1 MSNASMPDKEANID
15 PALPVMPSGKLM
27 SVQGAILPGAFDQH
41 GRPLICFPAR
51 HHGSLTEH
59 FNSQDLAHVVQYF
72 MVITWSSQKKN
83 GFAFLADLTTTGL
96 PAVHLIVETL
106 QLVEIRSPRSVVCFY
121 IVRPDNKAACKQLAK
136 LLGVKTAKK
145 GPQAKGLWDKCT
157 IVGDVGELQNYIDPS
172 QLTSDLGGYL
182 TYDHQTWVQFRKV
195 IEVFSKDTE
204 TVLERVPAV
213 MRQLQALTHCKVDG
227 SIEEA
232 EQTADNVTQQCEVI
246 LHTLQLQAIYDRC
259 KQILQLMRHPG
270 RDQVFS
276 KVAQKPVFL
285 DAQVV
290 VKECH
295 RQLLAAHQVVDGLR
309 GRVEKRLGWIRELV
323 QYHIVSQ
330 QVLDCFSSGGR
341 LPLAED
347 TIIAEDIAQAEVALI
362 NFQRTFYSQARD
374 QLNLL
379 DHWVKKVDHILQQNV
394 CESPD
399 IHDHH
404 DWVKQELT
412 TLRTAVEKKHKFYK
426 GVYDFYLQTK
436 KVARW
441 YYKALKFLILVE
453 DKFATGD
460 NYRGKPDLIRDHW
473 EHQAQYFLGR
483 YPSPSHQNLQKV
495 QENVHLIPDMRLR
508 NQGRLLINRCS
519 VLSRLLHSQGG
530 VARMDL
536 AQVLRWKDQF
546 ERGTDDVSLGHTH
559 NPTPSEISSLDLS
572 DHAGQRRKDRRETN
586 YHPANGNHRNSPQ
599 SYGGFTNGTGRR
611 GGQHSDGSAPFR
623 SDNNKFGIY
632 GDSDSDPESSVYGR
646 GVPSDNRTYGVYG
659 DDSEEDGKDP
669 HNGPMGVLPG
679 DPRNGSMGAQPENP
693 RDGSVGAPAED
704 LPGGHGS
711 LYGRESRTSYADSGI
726 GAVQGNSESHSS
738 GSPKFASP
746 HRRQVLNNGSKYTTI
761 TLDNDDTHDLSVSMY
776 RDMTKGLMQQR
787 DADRNSIGDN
797 RRSSSGDSR
806 RNSRE
811 NRRARQDSHLRQAW
825 PAAGVSGT
833 AVELSGGSF
842 NASNNNSNS
851 SVLSQVEEAVVTLR
865 EQQYSHDHQIYH
877 TLSQAYQMIGGNQS
891 QSTPKSPSKVPRKD
905 GPTQNGKGARRK
917 LPTPPQVSAKADIL
931 RPHVRRSR
939 GVSGKNVSRS
949 RKSDADLSSL
959 PQQQQIWNDFKAVDV
974 KPQNRPRAENALPRK
989 GPKTRNARR
998 RREEDL
1004 QDDTVPVWRT
1014 DRGQESGREG
1024 KRTLGRKRAPSWQDL
1039 MTAEEEQDEVQ
1050 ERLRRA
1056 EQLLKEEEDVL
1067 EQERQIDEL
1076 LRTSEISSGSEVGSG
1091 SRSEVNSG
1099 DRCQAPTETLPKV
1112 AADMQPANEESNTAI
1127 VDREDTVTGHSPA
1140 SPVIDSKMSTTSQQ
1154 SNGMPN
1160 GSPKGYDEET
1170 LESLWRGLEKMTPKK
1185 SVEESRKEEE
1195 IWAHLER
1202 LGVTGGTT
1210 PSAGGTTPGVG
1221 GTTPGVGG
1229 TTPGVGGAT
1238 SRTGGTAPGAGVTS
1252 DDVDLP
1258 LSLSPGSSSPFDH
1271 MTRPRSLSSEEV
1283 DSFMK
1288 SLVDSTRPSSQPEV
1302 GHLLGS
1308 STETDGDVGTKK
1320 SQKGGLSESGR
1331 TSERSDMYDTDSP
1344 DIPNVKR
1351 TSLQTSR
1358 ENQDSL
1364 LGLADNDLEDD
1375 ISHTLEEDEL
1385 LEILGQRSSPG
1396 MERQGKDSL
1405 QRVDLGHQDRSK
1417 REPPKIQPRKSK
1429 QVERSVSGRE
1439 GVCGGVTAKVP
1450 PPVLPDMP
1458 PVQAAVQNL
1467 ELDGY
1472 GPPVVIDNG
1481 TGLCKAGF
1489 STDDM
1494 PRAVFPAMV
1503 GRPHYKDVMSG
1514 RYQDTYVGDAAQ
1526 NMRGVLVL
1534 KYPVEHGIV
1543 TDWDDMEKIWEHA
1556 LVNQLRVEPE
1566 NHPLFLTEAA
1576 MNPHR
1581 HRERMM
1587 QIIFENFHVPYFYVA
1602 VQAVLSLYATGR
1614 TTGVVFDSGDGV
1626 SHTVPIYEGYS
1637 LPHAVHRINLA
1648 GRDLTSYLMRIL
1660 KERGHSFVTS
1670 AEHEIV
1676 RDMKE
1681 RLCYVAGDFRTETE
1695 KAESSPDCEQVYVLP
1710 DGHSVVL
1717 SSERFRCGEVLFD
1730 PSLVGKEHGGIQYAV
1745 HDTVMKCDMDLRR
1758 ELFSNIVLS
1767 GGTTLLQGLPERL
1780 EKELCSIVPSSLARS
1795 VQVVQPQ
1802 DRKYLVWKGGAVLAG
1817 MDQFRQAWIS
1827 QQEYDEVGPGVVHR
1841 KCFS

>member
-1 MSNASMPDKEANID
+1 MSQAGMADKEANID
-15 PALPVMPSGKLM
+15 PALPMMPSGKLM

-41 GRPLICFPAR
+41 GRPIICFPAR
-51 HHGSLTEH
+51 HHGSLMEH

-72 MVITWSSQKKN
+72 MAITRSSQKRN

-145 GPQAKGLWDKCT
+145 GPQVKGLWDKCT
-157 IVGDVGELQNYIDPS
+157 IVGDVGELQNHIDPS

-195 IEVFSKDTE
+195 IEVFSKDTD

-227 SIEEA
+227 TIEEA
-232 EQTADNVTQQCEVI
+232 EQTADNISQQCESI
-246 LHTLQLQAIYDRC
+246 LLALQLQAMYDRC

-270 RDQVFS
+270 RDQVFA

-290 VKECH
+290 VKDCH
-295 RQLLAAHQVVDGLR
+295 RQLQTAHQTVEGLR

-323 QYHIVSQ
+323 QYHIISQ
-330 QVLDCFSSGGR
+330 QVLDCFNSGGR
-341 LPLAED
+341 LPLAEE
-347 TIIAEDIAQAEVALI
+347 TGIAEDIAQAEMALI

-379 DHWVKKVDHILQQNV
+379 DHWVKKVDHILQQSV

-399 IHDHH
+399 IHNHH
-404 DWVKQELT
+404 DWVKAELT
-412 TLRTAVEKKHKFYK
+412 TLRIAVEKKHRFYK
-426 GVYDFYLQTK
+426 GVYDFYLQSK

-460 NYRGKPDLIRDHW
+460 NYRGKPDLIRHHW
-473 EHQAQYFLGR
+473 EQQAQYFLGR
-483 YPSPSHQNLQKV
+483 YPSPSQQNLHKV

-530 VARMDL
+530 VARADL

-546 ERGTDDVSLGHTH
+546 EQGTDDVSLGHTH

-572 DHAGQRRKDRRETN
+572 DPAGQRRKDRRETD
-586 YHPANGNHRNSPQ
+586 YYPVNGNSR
-599 SYGGFTNGTGRR
+599 SYGRFPNNTGNHGGR

-623 SDNNKFGIY
+623 TDDNKFGIY
-632 GDSDSDPESSVYGR
+632 GDSDSDPDSSVYGR
-646 GVPSDNRTYGVYG
+646 AVHTMDNVPSDNRTYGVYG
-659 DDSEEDGKDP
+659 EESEVDVKNPRSGS
-669 HNGPMGVLPG
+669 MGVPSG
-679 DPRNGSMGAQPENP
+679 DPRNGSMGVAPDDLSGAQ
-693 RDGSVGAPAED
+693 
-704 LPGGHGS
+704 GS
-711 LYGRESRTSYADSGI
+711 LHGRESRNSYADSGI
-726 GAVQGNSESHSS
+726 GALQGNSESHSS
-738 GSPKFASP
+738 GSPKFASS
-746 HRRQVLNNGSKYTTI
+746 HGRQVLNNGSKYTTI
-761 TLDNDDTHDLSVSMY
+761 TLDNEDTHDLSVSMY
-776 RDMTKGLMQQR
+776 RDMTKGLQPR
-787 DADRNSIGDN
+787 GTGRNSNGNSRRDSTGD
-797 RRSSSGDSR
+797 GR

-811 NRRARQDSHLRQAW
+811 SRRARQDSHLRQAW
-825 PAAGVSGT
+825 PAEG
-833 AVELSGGSF
+833 LSGGSF

-865 EQQYSHDHQIYH
+865 DQQYSHDHQIYQ
-877 TLSQAYQMIGGNQS
+877 TLSQAYQMIGGNKHKPKGDASLRTKS
-891 QSTPKSPSKVPRKD
+891 QSKARKQ
-905 GPTQNGKGARRK
+905 GPTETGKGARRK
-917 LPTPPQVSAKADIL
+917 LPTPPQLSAEVDSSHL
-931 RPHVRRSR
+931 HPHTRRSR
-939 GVSGKNVSRS
+939 GDAGKNVSKPH
-949 RKSDADLSSL
+949 KSDRSEASHMGL
-959 PQQQQIWNDFKAVDV
+959 PKQQQIWNDFKAVDV
-974 KPQNRPRAENALPRK
+974 KPQNRPQASPRK
-989 GPKTRNARR
+989 GPKTRNTRR
-998 RREEDL
+998 RREDDL
-1004 QDDTVPVWRT
+1004 KDDTEPVWRE
-1014 DRGQESGREG
+1014 DREQEAGRVE
-1024 KRTLGRKRAPSWQDL
+1024 KQRPFGRKRTPSWQDL

-1067 EQERQIDEL
+1067 EQERQIEEL

-1091 SRSEVNSG
+1091 SGGRSEVNSG
-1099 DRCQAPTETLPKV
+1099 DTGQTQTETLPRV
-1112 AADMQPANEESNTAI
+1112 GADLPPANEEGNTGS
-1127 VDREDTVTGHSPA
+1127 VDGGEPVTGHSPVSTTL
-1140 SPVIDSKMSTTSQQ
+1140 SPPTDPEVNTTSQQ
-1154 SNGMPN
+1154 STPN
-1160 GSPKGYDEET
+1160 GVPKHYDEET
-1170 LESLWRGLEKMTPKK
+1170 LESLWQGLEKMTPKK

-1202 LGVTGGTT
+1202 LGMTGE
-1210 PSAGGTTPGVG
+1210 
-1221 GTTPGVGG
+1221 
-1229 TTPGVGGAT
+1229 
-1238 SRTGGTAPGAGVTS
+1238 TAPGTGETMPDAGVTG
-1252 DDVDLP
+1252 DVDLL
-1258 LSLSPGSSSPFDH
+1258 LSLSPAGSSPIDPV
-1271 MTRPRSLSSEEV
+1271 TRPRSLSSEEV

-1288 SLVDSTRPSSQPEV
+1288 SLVDSTRPTSHPGV
-1302 GHLLGS
+1302 GHLGS
-1308 STETDGDVGTKK
+1308 SMETDGDGGMKK
-1320 SQKGGLSESGR
+1320 SHNIGRKNSSSESGK
-1331 TSERSDMYDTDSP
+1331 TSQRNGSFRGSDMYST
-1344 DIPNVKR
+1344 DIPNVR
-1351 TSLQTSR
+1351 GSSPHTSQK
-1358 ENQDSL
+1358 NQDSL
-1364 LGLADNDLEDD
+1364 SGSAENDLEDET
-1375 ISHTLEEDEL
+1375 SHAREEEEL

-1396 MERQGKDSL
+1396 MDTQPKDSL
-1405 QRVDLGHQDRSK
+1405 QRDRSK
-1417 REPPKIQPRKSK
+1417 QDPPKIQPRKSK
-1429 QVERSVSGRE
+1429 QVESTVSGR
-1439 GVCGGVTAKVP
+1439 GSIHGGGTARAP
-1450 PPVLPDMP
+1450 PPVIPDMP
-1458 PVQAAVQNL
+1458 SVQAAVQSV
-1467 ELDGY
+1467 ELDSY

-1526 NMRGVLVL
+1526 NLRGVLVL

-1576 MNPHR
+1576 MNPR
-1581 HRERMM
+1581 QHRERMM
-1587 QIIFENFHVPYFYVA
+1587 QIVFENFHIPYFYVA
-1602 VQAVLSLYATGR
+1602 VQAVMSLYATGR

-1637 LPHAVHRINLA
+1637 LPHAVHRLNLA

-1681 RLCYVAGDFRTETE
+1681 KLCYVARDFRTETE

-1745 HDTVMKCDMDLRR
+1745 HDSVMQCDMDLRR

-1767 GGTTLLQGLPERL
+1767 GGTTLFPGLPERL
-1780 EKELCSIVPSSLARS
+1780 ESELGSLLPSSLARS
-1795 VQVVQPQ
+1795 VRVVQPQ
-1802 DRKYLVWKGGAVLAG
+1802 DRKYLVWKGGAVLAS
-1817 MDQFRQAWIS
+1817 MDQFKQAWIS
-1827 QQEYDEVGPGVVHR
+1827 QQEYDEIGPGVVHR

>member
-1 MSNASMPDKEANID
+1 MKGLPYSV
-15 PALPVMPSGKLM
+15 LPVMPSGKLM

-51 HHGSLTEH
+51 HHGSLMEH
-59 FNSQDLAHVVQYF
+59 LNSQDLAHVVQYF
-72 MVITWSSQKKN
+72 MVITRSNQKKN

-106 QLVEIRSPRSVVCFY
+106 QLVEIRCPRSVACFY

-145 GPQAKGLWDKCT
+145 GPQGKGLWDKCT
-157 IVGDVGELQNYIDPS
+157 IVGNVGELQNHIDPS

-204 TVLERVPAV
+204 TVLERVPAA
-213 MRQLQALTHCKVDG
+213 MKQLQALTHCKVDG

-232 EQTADNVTQQCEVI
+232 EQTADNVSQQCEAI
-246 LHTLQLQAIYDRC
+246 LQALQLQAIYDRC

-270 RDQVFS
+270 RDQVFA

-285 DAQVV
+285 DGQVV

-295 RQLLAAHQVVDGLR
+295 RQLQTAQQVVEGLR
-309 GRVEKRLGWIRELV
+309 GRVERRLGWIRELV
-323 QYHIVSQ
+323 RYHMVSQ

-341 LPLAED
+341 LPLAEE
-347 TIIAEDIAQAEVALI
+347 TIIAEDIAQAEMALI

-379 DHWVKKVDHILQQNV
+379 DHWVKKVDHILQQSV

-404 DWVKQELT
+404 DWVKTELT
-412 TLRTAVEKKHKFYK
+412 TLRMSVEKKHKFYK

-453 DKFATGD
+453 DKFATSD

-483 YPSPSHQNLQKV
+483 YPSPSQQNLQKV

-508 NQGRLLINRCS
+508 NQGRLLINRCA

-530 VARMDL
+530 VARADL

-546 ERGTDDVSLGHTH
+546 ELGTDDVSLGHTH

-572 DHAGQRRKDRRETN
+572 DHAGQRRKDRREPD
-586 YHPANGNHRNSPQ
+586 YSPANGNTQ
-599 SYGGFTNGTGRR
+599 SYGGFTNGAGNHGRR
-611 GGQHSDGSAPFR
+611 GGLHSDGSASFR
-623 SDNNKFGIY
+623 NDDKFGIY

-646 GVPSDNRTYGVYG
+646 GVLSDNRTFGVYG
-659 DDSEEDGKDP
+659 DDSEIDDKNP
-669 HNGPMGVLPG
+669 HSGPMGEPI
-679 DPRNGSMGAQPENP
+679 DPRNSSMGVPPQNHP
-693 RDGSVGAPAED
+693 RSAPLED
-704 LPGGHGS
+704 LSGAHGS
-711 LYGRESRTSYADSGI
+711 LHGRESRNSFADSGI
-726 GAVQGNSESHSS
+726 GAVQANSESHSS
-738 GSPKFASP
+738 GSPQG
-746 HRRQVLNNGSKYTTI
+746 RQVLNNGSKYTTI
-761 TLDNDDTHDLSVSMY
+761 TLDNEDTHDLSVSMY
-776 RDMTKGLMQQR
+776 RDMTKGLQPR
-787 DADRNSIGDN
+787 GAGRNSHGNSIGGDS
-797 RRSSSGDSR
+797 RRNSTGDSR

-811 NRRARQDSHLRQAW
+811 SRRARQDSHLKQAW
-825 PAAGVSGT
+825 SAEGLSGT
-833 AVELSGGSF
+833 ALQLSGGSF

-865 EQQYSHDHQIYH
+865 EQQHSHDHQIYH
-877 TLSQAYQMIGGNQS
+877 TLNQAYQMIGGNKS
-891 QSTPKSPSKVPRKD
+891 RPKGRSKAPRKD
-905 GPTQNGKGARRK
+905 GLADTGSKGARRK
-917 LPTPPQVSAKADIL
+917 LPTPPQVSTEVDGANL
-931 RPHVRRSR
+931 RPHHHPNLHPHVRRSR
-939 GVSGKNVSRS
+939 GDSRTNLSKS
-949 RKSDADLSSL
+949 RRSEADHSSSI
-959 PQQQQIWNDFKAVDV
+959 PQQQQQIWNDFKAVDV
-974 KPQNRPRAENALPRK
+974 KPQNRPRVENASPRK

-1004 QDDTVPVWRT
+1004 TDDTGPLWKT
-1014 DRGQESGREG
+1014 DREKEAMREG
-1024 KRTLGRKRAPSWQDL
+1024 KRPLGRKRAPSWQDL

-1091 SRSEVNSG
+1091 SRSEVNSE
-1099 DRCQAPTETLPKV
+1099 DRGQAHTETLPKAA
-1112 AADMQPANEESNTAI
+1112 AADTQPVNDESNTGS
-1127 VDREDTVTGHSPA
+1127 VDRGETVTSLLPVSTPL
-1140 SPVIDSKMSTTSQQ
+1140 SPVTDPEVNGILEQ
-1154 SNGMPN
+1154 SNTTPSGGPT
-1160 GSPKGYDEET
+1160 SYDEET

-1202 LGVTGGTT
+1202 LGVTGEAT
-1210 PSAGGTTPGVG
+1210 PEEGASTPGADV
-1221 GTTPGVGG
+1221 
-1229 TTPGVGGAT
+1229 
-1238 SRTGGTAPGAGVTS
+1238 TG
-1252 DDVDLP
+1252 DVDL
-1258 LSLSPGSSSPFDH
+1258 LLSPSPGDSSSPFDP
-1271 MTRPRSLSSEEV
+1271 MMRPRSLSSEEV

-1288 SLVDSTRPSSQPEV
+1288 SLVDSTRPSSQP
-1302 GHLLGS
+1302 GTQHLLDS
-1308 STETDGDVGTKK
+1308 PLERDGDIGKMK
-1320 SQKGGLSESGR
+1320 SQKQKNSSSENGR
-1331 TSERSDMYDTDSP
+1331 VFERDDRCDTDSP
-1344 DIPNVKR
+1344 DITNVRR
-1351 TSLQTSR
+1351 TSSHSR
-1358 ENQDSL
+1358 GNQNSL
-1364 LGLADNDLEDD
+1364 SGLADNDLEDD
-1375 ISHTLEEDEL
+1375 TSPAPEEDEL

-1396 MERQGKDSL
+1396 MERQAKDPSPKI
-1405 QRVDLGHQDRSK
+1405 DLVQQDRNK
-1417 REPPKIQPRKSK
+1417 QDRPKIQPRKSK
-1429 QVERSVSGRE
+1429 QVERTASGRDN
-1439 GVCGGVTAKVP
+1439 VGGGGTVRVP
-1450 PPVLPDMP
+1450 PPVIPDMP
-1458 PVQAAVQNL
+1458 LVQAAVHSV

-1472 GPPVVIDNG
+1472 GPPVVLDNG

-1514 RYQDTYVGDAAQ
+1514 RYQDSYVGDAAQ

-1581 HRERMM
+1581 NRERMM
-1587 QIIFENFHVPYFYVA
+1587 QIVFENFHVPFFYVA

-1637 LPHAVHRINLA
+1637 LPHAVHRLNLA

-1695 KAESSPDCEQVYVLP
+1695 KAETSPDCEQVYVLP

-1730 PSLVGKEHGGIQYAV
+1730 PSLLGKEHGGIQYAV
-1745 HDTVMKCDMDLRR
+1745 HDSVMRCDMDLRR
-1758 ELFSNIVLS
+1758 ELFSNVVLS
-1767 GGTTLLQGLPERL
+1767 GGNTLLQGLPERL
-1780 EKELCSIVPSSLARS
+1780 EKELSSIVPSSLARS
-1795 VQVVQPQ
+1795 VRVVQPQ
-1802 DRKYLVWKGGAVLAG
+1802 DRKYLVWKGGAVLAS

-1827 QQEYDEVGPGVVHR
+1827 QQDYDEIGPAVVHR